1 MPASA
6 LALTRAYRPNHR
18 DAEELTMAKFQWQAT
33 TRTGDKRSGIID
45 ADSAAA
51 AEDRLRGEGLSNMRV
66 KREGGLNINLQLGS
80 GVPPK
85 DLQIF
90 TRQLATMI
98 DAGLPLVQCL
108 DILATQSSNPAF
120 QRILSSVK
128 NSVEQGATFSDS
140 LRKHP
145 KVFDELYVN
154 LVAAGEVG
162 GILDTI
168 LNRLAGYIEKAVK
181 LKGQLKSAMYY
192 PAGILFVAIAV
203 ICVMLIKVI
212 PTFEKMYKDLGN
224 AKLPGPTLVVVNLSH
239 SFVNYWYLIFGGIAG
254 AVAGIVLAR
263 RTEAGQEFFDRLLL
277 KIPVVGSVLRKI
289 VVARFTRTLGTLLS
303 SGVPILDALDI
314 CGKTAGNRVVQAGIN
329 KARDK
334 ISEGHDMAGPLGD
347 SRVFPTMVVQMIGVG
362 EQTGAMDQMLQKIAD
377 FYEEE
382 VDTAVASMTSL
393 IEPIM
398 MAFLG
403 VVVGGL
409 IIAMYLPIF
418 KLAGNVSG

>member
-1 MPASA
+1 
-6 LALTRAYRPNHR
+6 
-18 DAEELTMAKFQWQAT
+18 MAKFLWEGT
-33 TRTGDKRSGIID
+33 TRAGEKRKGVME
-45 ADSAAA
+45 AESASI
-51 AEDRLRGEGLSNMRV
+51 AEERLRSDGLSNMRV
-66 KREGGLNINLQLGS
+66 KKEGGFGDINISFGS
-80 GVPPK
+80 GVLPK

-108 DILATQSSNPAF
+108 DILANQTENASF
-120 QRILSSVK
+120 KKVLFSVK

-140 LRKHP
+140 LRRHP

-168 LNRLAGYIEKAVK
+168 LNRLAIYIEKAVK

-192 PAGILFVAIAV
+192 PTGIMVVALGV

-212 PTFEKMYKDLGN
+212 PTFEKMFRDLGN
-224 AKLPGPTLVVVNLSH
+224 AKLPTPTLVVVHISH
-239 SFVNYWYLIFGGIAG
+239 AFINNWYLIIGSVI
-254 AVAGIVLAR
+254 GIVVGIGLAR
-263 RTEAGQEFFDRLLL
+263 RTNQGEELFDRALLR
-277 KIPVVGSVLRKI
+277 IPILGPTLRKI
-289 VVARFTRTLGTLLS
+289 IVARFTRTLGTLLA
-303 SGVPILDALDI
+303 SGVPILDALEI
-314 CGKTAGNRVVQAGIN
+314 CAKTAGNKIVQMAIMRA
-329 KARDK
+329 KEK
-334 ISEGHDMAGPLGD
+334 ISEGHDMAGPLAE
-347 SRVFPTMVVQMIGVG
+347 SKVFPTMVVQMIGVG

-382 VDTAVASMTSL
+382 VDAAVTGLTSL
-393 IEPIM
+393 IEPVM

-418 KLAGNVSG
+418 KLAGTVSG

>member
-1 MPASA
+1 
-6 LALTRAYRPNHR
+6 
-18 DAEELTMAKFQWQAT
+18 MAKFLWEAI
-33 TRTGDKRSGIID
+33 TRAGERKRGEME
-45 ADSAAA
+45 
-51 AEDRLRGEGLSNMRV
+51 AENANIVEARLRAD
-66 KREGGLNINLQLGS
+66 GLNVQRIRKESQFGQITIGS
-80 GVPPK
+80 GVNSK

-108 DILATQSSNPAF
+108 EILAAQTPNKIFA
-120 QRILSSVK
+120 RILGQVK
-128 NSVEQGATFSDS
+128 SAVEQGATFSDA
-140 LRKHP
+140 LKKHP

-168 LNRLAGYIEKAVK
+168 LNRLAVYIEKAVK
-181 LKGQLKSAMYY
+181 LKAQLKSAMFY
-192 PAGILFVAIAV
+192 PIAILVVAIGV
-203 ICVMLIKVI
+203 IAVMLVKVI
-212 PTFEKMYKDLGN
+212 PTFESMYGQMGPG
-224 AKLPGPTLVVVNLSH
+224 AVLPAPTKFVINLSH
-239 SFVNYWYLIFGGIAG
+239 GFVNKWYIY
-254 AVAGIVLAR
+254 
-263 RTEAGQEFFDRLLL
+263 
-277 KIPVVGSVLRKI
+277 VGSVVGGFVFITLLRNTDKGREVFDRVLLRLPIIGPTLRKI
-289 VVARFTRTLGTLLS
+289 VVARFTRTLGTLLG

-314 CGKTAGNRVVQAGIN
+314 CARTSGNRVVQNGIL

-334 ISEGHDMAGPLGD
+334 ISEGHDMATPLAD
-347 SRVFPTMVVQMIGVG
+347 SRVFPSMVVQMIGVG

-382 VDTAVASMTSL
+382 VDAAVSALTSL
-393 IEPIM
+393 IEPVM

-418 KLAGNVSG
+418 KLASNIHE

>member
-1 MPASA
+1 
-6 LALTRAYRPNHR
+6 
-18 DAEELTMAKFQWQAT
+18 MAKFMWEAITRAGERKRGEMEAENAT
-33 TRTGDKRSGIID
+33 IVE
-45 ADSAAA
+45 A
-51 AEDRLRGEGLSNMRV
+51 RLRAD
-66 KREGGLNINLQLGS
+66 GLNVQRIRKESGLGQITIGS
-80 GVPPK
+80 GVNSK

-108 DILATQSSNPAF
+108 EILAAQTPNKIFA
-120 QRILSSVK
+120 RILGQVK
-128 NSVEQGATFSDS
+128 SAVEQGATFSDA
-140 LRKHP
+140 LKKHP

-168 LNRLAGYIEKAVK
+168 LNRLAVYIEKAVK
-181 LKGQLKSAMYY
+181 LKAQLKSAMFY
-192 PAGILFVAIAV
+192 PIAILVVAIGV
-203 ICVMLIKVI
+203 IAVMLIKVI
-212 PTFEKMYKDLGN
+212 PTFESMYGQMGPG
-224 AKLPGPTLVVVNLSH
+224 AVLPAPTKFVINLSH
-239 SFVNYWYLIFGGIAG
+239 GFINKWYIY
-254 AVAGIVLAR
+254 
-263 RTEAGQEFFDRLLL
+263 
-277 KIPVVGSVLRKI
+277 VGSVVGGFVFITLLRNTDKGREVFDRVLLRLPIIGPTLRKI
-289 VVARFTRTLGTLLS
+289 VVARFTRTLGTLLG

-314 CGKTAGNRVVQAGIN
+314 CARTSGNRVVQQGIL

-334 ISEGHDMAGPLGD
+334 ISEGHDMATPLAD
-347 SRVFPTMVVQMIGVG
+347 SRVFPSMVVQMIGVG

-382 VDTAVASMTSL
+382 VDAAVSALTSL
-393 IEPIM
+393 IEPVM

-418 KLAGNVSG
+418 KLASNIHE

>member
-1 MPASA
+1 MARFSWEGT
-6 LALTRAYRPNHR
+6 TRAGEKRR
-18 DAEELTMAKFQWQAT
+18 GVIEAEN
-33 TRTGDKRSGIID
+33 RTIV
-45 ADSAAA
+45 
-51 AEDRLRGEGLSNMRV
+51 EERLRGDNISIQSV
-66 KREGGLNINLQLGS
+66 KREGGLGDLQIQIGT
-80 GVPPK
+80 GVTSK

-108 DILATQSSNPAF
+108 DILAAQTENKSF
-120 QRILSSVK
+120 KKILTSVK
-128 NSVEQGATFSDS
+128 NTVEQGSTFSEA
-140 LRKHP
+140 LRRHP

-154 LVAAGEVG
+154 LVAAGEIG

-168 LNRLAGYIEKAVK
+168 LNRLATYIEKAVK

-192 PAGILFVAIAV
+192 PLGILVVAIAV
-203 ICVMLIKVI
+203 IAVMLVKVI
-212 PTFEKMYKDLGN
+212 PTFEAMYKDMGN
-224 AKLPGPTLVVVNLSH
+224 AELPGATQFVINLSH
-239 SFVNYWYLIFGGIAG
+239 SFLDQWYIFVGTLFGLIFGIIA
-254 AVAGIVLAR
+254 LR
-263 RTEAGQEFFDRLLL
+263 RTEGGREAIDRLLL
-277 KIPVVGSVLRKI
+277 RLPIIGPVLRKI

-314 CGKTAGNRVVQAGIN
+314 CARTSGNRVVQAGILRA
-329 KARDK
+329 KDK
-334 ISEGHDMAGPLGD
+334 IAEGHDMAGPLAE
-347 SRVFPTMVVQMIGVG
+347 SKVFPTMVVQMIGVG

-382 VDTAVASMTSL
+382 VDTAVAGLTSL
-393 IEPIM
+393 IEPVM

-418 KLAGNVSG
+418 KLAGNIEG

>member
-1 MPASA
+1 
-6 LALTRAYRPNHR
+6 
-18 DAEELTMAKFQWQAT
+18 MAKFQWEAT
-33 TRTGDKRSGIID
+33 TRLGEKKRGIMEAES
-45 ADSAAA
+45 ADLV
-51 AEDRLRGEGLSNMRV
+51 ENRLRSDGLSVTRV
-66 KREGGLNINLQLGS
+66 KKEAKQFTITIGS

-108 DILATQSSNPAF
+108 DILAAQTPNKIFA
-120 QRILSSVK
+120 RILGQIK
-128 NSVEQGATFSDS
+128 ASVEQGSTFSDA
-140 LRKHP
+140 LRRHP

-168 LNRLAGYIEKAVK
+168 LNRLAVYIEKAVK
-181 LKGQLKSAMYY
+181 LRAQVKSAMFY
-192 PAGILFVAIAV
+192 PIGILVVAIGV
-203 ICVMLIKVI
+203 IAVMLVKVI
-212 PTFEKMYKDLGN
+212 PTFEAMYKDMGPG
-224 AKLPGPTLVVVNLSH
+224 AKLPAATQFVINLSDG
-239 SFVNYWYLIFGGIAG
+239 FIAKWYLYVGIFFGSIFG
-254 AVAGIVLAR
+254 LAMMR
-263 RTEAGQEFFDRLLL
+263 RTERGREMFDRAMLRL
-277 KIPVVGSVLRKI
+277 PVMGPTLRKI

-314 CGKTAGNRVVQAGIN
+314 CAKTAGNRVVQAGIN

-334 ISEGHDMAGPLGD
+334 ISEGHDMAGPLAE
-347 SRVFPTMVVQMIGVG
+347 SRVFPAMVVQMIGVG

-382 VDTAVASMTSL
+382 VDAAVAAMTSL

-403 VVVGGL
+403 IVVGGL

-418 KLAGNVSG
+418 SLAGNIGG